1 MAQMTQRIDT
11 AAPVTIVIGGSGAV
25 GRVVCRTLA
34 AQGARVGFTYLTNET
49 VARELTAA
57 LPDSM
62 ALGLDVRDIG
72 AIDRTLQEFATRFG
86 RIDALVNCAAIG
98 VAGASTGATGHE
110 RMDQVTEEGWETML
124 AVNTKASYFAVR
136 QVAGLMRER
145 GGNVVLLGS
154 IDGVKPAPAPVH
166 YAASKA
172 ALAGMIRAMAKE
184 LGPQGIRINSVAPGV
199 LEDGLSRTLP
209 EQLRRE
215 YLKHCGLKR
224 FGKIGEVAGLVTW
237 LAVENTLVTGQ
248 TLVVDGAL

>member
-1 MAQMTQRIDT
+1 MNA
-11 AAPVTIVIGGSGAV
+11 AAPVSIVIGGSGAV

-34 AQGARVGFTYLTNET
+34 ARGARVGFTYLTNET

-57 LPDSM
+57 IPDSA

-72 AIDRTLQEFATRFG
+72 AIDRTLNEFEARFG

-98 VAGASTGATGHE
+98 VAGASPGATGHE
-110 RMDQVTEEGWETML
+110 RMDQVTEAGWETML

-136 QVAGLMRER
+136 RVADLMRDR

-199 LEDGLSRTLP
+199 LEDGISRTLP

-224 FGKIGEVAGLVTW
+224 LGRIDEVAGVVAW

>member
-1 MAQMTQRIDT
+1 MDA

-34 AQGARVGFTYLTNET
+34 ARGARVGFTYLTNET

-57 LPDSM
+57 IPDST
-62 ALGLDVRDIG
+62 ARRLDVRDIG
-72 AIDRTLQEFATRFG
+72 AIDRTLDEFEALFG

-98 VAGASTGATGHE
+98 GPPGATGHE
-110 RMDQVTEEGWETML
+110 CMDHVTEDGWETML

-136 QVAGLMRER
+136 RVASLMRDR
-145 GGNVVLLGS
+145 GGVNVVLLGS

-184 LGPQGIRINSVAPGV
+184 LGPRGFRINSVAPGV
-199 LEDGLSRTLP
+199 LEDGLSSALP

-224 FGKIGEVAGLVTW
+224 FGRVEEVASLVTW

-248 TLVVDGAL
+248 TLVLDGAL

>member
-1 MAQMTQRIDT
+1 MDD

-34 AQGARVGFTYLTNET
+34 ARGARVGFTYLTNET

-57 LPDSM
+57 IPGST
-62 ALGLDVRDIG
+62 ALCLDVRDIG
-72 AIDRTLQEFATRFG
+72 AIDRTLDEFAARCG

-98 VAGASTGATGHE
+98 VTVTAPCATGHE
-110 RMDQVTEEGWETML
+110 GMDSVTEDGWETML

-136 QVAGLMRER
+136 RVASLMRDR
-145 GGNVVLLGS
+145 GGVNIVLLGS

-224 FGKIGEVAGLVTW
+224 FGRIDEVASVVTW

-248 TLVVDGAL
+248 TLVLDGAL